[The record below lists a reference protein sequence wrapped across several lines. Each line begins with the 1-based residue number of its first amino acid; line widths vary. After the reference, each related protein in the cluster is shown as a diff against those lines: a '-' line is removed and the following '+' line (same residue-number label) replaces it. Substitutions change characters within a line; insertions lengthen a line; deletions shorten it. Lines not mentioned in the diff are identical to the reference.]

1 MSLWLLATIALI
13 TYASRAAALAFLPR
27 PAGRF
32 EAVLSRMPAPI
43 FASLATLALITEEQ
57 TFAEGSLL
65 TAAAGALLVGPKRS
79 FPLCLVGGIA
89 GYVVGELVF

>member
-1 MSLWLLATIALI
+1 VSIWLLATIALV

-43 FASLATLALITEEQ
+43 FASLATLTLVTQEQ
-57 TFAEGSLL
+57 TLAGGSLL
-65 TAAAGALLVGPKRS
+65 AAAAGALLVSPKRS
-79 FPLCLVGGIA
+79 FLLCLVGGIA
-89 GYVVGELVF
+89 GYAIGELIL

>member
-1 MSLWLLATIALI
+1 VSIWLLATIALV

-43 FASLATLALITEEQ
+43 FASLATLTLVTQEQ
-57 TFAEGSLL
+57 TLAGGSLL
-65 TAAAGALLVGPKRS
+65 TAAAGALLVSPKRS
-79 FPLCLVGGIA
+79 FLLCLVGGIA
-89 GYVVGELVF
+89 GYAIGELIL

>member
-1 MSLWLLATIALI
+1 MSIWLLATIALV

-43 FASLATLALITEEQ
+43 FASLATLTLVTQEQ
-57 TFAEGSLL
+57 TLAGGSLL
-65 TAAAGALLVGPKRS
+65 TAAAGALLVSPKRS
-79 FPLCLVGGIA
+79 FLLCLVGGIA
-89 GYVVGELVF
+89 GYAIGELVL